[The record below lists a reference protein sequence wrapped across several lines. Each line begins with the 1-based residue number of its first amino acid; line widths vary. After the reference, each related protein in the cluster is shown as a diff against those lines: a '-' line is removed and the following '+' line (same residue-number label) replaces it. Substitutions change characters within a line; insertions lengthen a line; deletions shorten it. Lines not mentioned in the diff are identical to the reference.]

1 MSSARLTPNWLA
13 VAQDFRVNNE
23 LTWLNS
29 CGIAPMPTPVMN
41 AVKAHLEG
49 YARRSIFGTRTE
61 EELLRAIAGHLA
73 PLINAPLED
82 VAPIHHTT
90 EGMTF
95 ISLGLRLQAGDE
107 VVLMS
112 NEYPSNVYP
121 WQHLLH
127 QGVKLVALS
136 DGPTPQAVV
145 DSAAQLLNARTR
157 VLSVSAVHWCT
168 GMPMPLSALGRL
180 CAERNVLF
188 IVDGAQGVGHVNIDV
203 AECNI
208 AAMAFSAWKWLMG
221 PIGLGALYM
230 RRDLLD
236 ALAFPFKGTGSVV
249 NDHVYFPYRDE
260 VKPSVARY
268 VVSTPSGNDWTHF
281 EASLAYLSSLGF
293 AAVQERVHSLAAHLS
308 DCLRAHGFEL
318 ARDQYGRGASAIVAA
333 RLPGKSMAALVERL
347 SEAGVVAAE
356 RLGWLRMA
364 PHIHLNENQLTD
376 VAATAARLS
385 HTLVA

>member
-13 VAQDFRVNNE
+13 VAQDFRVNTE

-49 YARRSIFGTRTE
+49 FARKVIFGTRSE
-61 EELLRAIAGHLA
+61 EDLMDAIAGHLA
-73 PLINAPLED
+73 PLINAPVAD

-95 ISLGLRLQAGDE
+95 ISLGLRLQPGDE

-121 WQHLLH
+121 WQHWQA
-127 QGVKLVALS
+127 QGINIQAMQ
-136 DGPTPQAVV
+136 DGPTPSDVV
-145 DSAAQLLNARTR
+145 ASARQLLSAKTR

-168 GMPMPLSALGRL
+168 GMPMPLEDLGRL
-180 CAERNVLF
+180 CAEHNVLL

-203 AECNI
+203 IKCNI

-221 PIGLGALYM
+221 PVGLGALYL
-230 RRDLLD
+230 RQDLLN
-236 ALAFPFKGTGSVV
+236 ALKFPFKGTGSVV

-260 VKPSVARY
+260 VKATVARY
-268 VVSTPSGNDWTHF
+268 VVSTPSFTDWTHF

-293 AAVQERVHSLAAHLS
+293 AAVQERVHFLAAHLA
-308 DCLRAHGFEL
+308 DRLRAHGFEL
-318 ARDQYGRGASAIVAA
+318 ARDQYGGAASAIVAA
-333 RLPGKSMAALVERL
+333 RLPGKDMATLVTRL
-347 SEAGVVAAE
+347 GEAGIVAAE

-364 PHIHLNENQLTD
+364 PHIHLNENQLSD
-376 VAATAARLS
+376 VADATARLG
-385 HTLVA
+385 HAL

>member
-1 MSSARLTPNWLA
+1 MPSARLTPNWLA

-23 LTWLNS
+23 VTWLNS

-49 YARRSIFGTRTE
+49 YARKVIFGTRSE
-61 EELLRAIAGHLA
+61 EDLMASIAGQLA

-95 ISLGLRLQAGDE
+95 ISLGLSLQAGDE
-107 VVLMS
+107 VVLMR

-121 WQHLLH
+121 WQQLLA
-127 QGVKLVALS
+127 QGVKLVALQ
-136 DGPTPQAVV
+136 DGPTPADVV
-145 DSAAQLLNARTR
+145 ESARQVFNERTR
-157 VLSVSAVHWCT
+157 VLTVSAVHWCT
-168 GMPMPLSALGRL
+168 GMPLPLEALGRL
-180 CAERNVLF
+180 CAEHNVLF

-203 AECNI
+203 VACNI

-236 ALAFPFKGTGSVV
+236 LLEFPFKGTGSVI

-268 VVSTPSGNDWTHF
+268 VVSTPSFTDWTHF
-281 EASLAYLSSLGF
+281 EASLHYLSSLGF
-293 AAVQERVHSLAAHLS
+293 AAVQDRVHALATHLA
-308 DCLRAHGFEL
+308 DGLRAHGFEL
-318 ARDQYGRGASAIVAA
+318 ARDQFGGGKSAIVAA
-333 RLPGKSMAALVERL
+333 RMPGKDMSRLVTRL
-347 SEAGVVAAE
+347 GEAGIVAAE

-364 PHIHLNENQLTD
+364 PHIHLNEEQLND
-376 VAATAARLS
+376 VAASAARLAS
-385 HTLVA
+385 DA